1 MDCRY
6 VTEWKCICTV
16 HSLTSPYRHLYNM
29 DTSLSRTVRLDREMP
44 KITHTLP
51 LSCRHLCEADTW
63 FCPFGVHIKEV

>member
-16 HSLTSPYRHLYNM
+16 HSLTSPYRHLHNM

-44 KITHTLP
+44 KIIHTLP
-51 LSCRHLCEADTW
+51 L
-63 FCPFGVHIKEV
+63 